1 MLSYNRFII
10 ISWYSITIRS
20 TYRNNWKLNDIWNR
34 LQYSLTTLKSV
45 LNLYPSRECTKESS
59 LDLAVCKAMSYIN

>member
-34 LQYSLTTLKSV
+34 LQIFIDNTEISLKLVSITQVFQRVEPRFSSV
-45 LNLYPSRECTKESS
+45 QSNELH
-59 LDLAVCKAMSYIN
+59 